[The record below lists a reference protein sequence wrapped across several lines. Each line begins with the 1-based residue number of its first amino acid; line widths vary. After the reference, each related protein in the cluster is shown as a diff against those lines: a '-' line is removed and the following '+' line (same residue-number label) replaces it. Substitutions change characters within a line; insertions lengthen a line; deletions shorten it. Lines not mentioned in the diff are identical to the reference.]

1 MKNISSSNMTSNL
14 PPSFGFFLFRFKRVC
29 EIAPFVFSSLWFQ
42 RPFKK
47 KIMSQIGACPQGWG
61 VKIKKCLNKPPP
73 TSCFS
78 LCLQSGP
85 EKIHASP
92 HARHS
97 IRDPTSRLKCF
108 QFFLLKAKT
117 LGIADVSNKN
127 CGSETR
133 IFVRK
138 TPQKTMYDMPF
149 VRYFE
154 HLERFLCP

>member
-1 MKNISSSNMTSNL
+1 MG
-14 PPSFGFFLFRFKRVC
+14 SFCSDLKESVKSARLFFLVC
-29 EIAPFVFSSLWFQ
+29 GFNAHL
-42 RPFKK
+42 KK

-73 TSCFS
+73 TSSFS

-117 LGIADVSNKN
+117 LGIADVSK
-127 CGSETR
+127 
-133 IFVRK
+133 
-138 TPQKTMYDMPF
+138 QK
-149 VRYFE
+149 
-154 HLERFLCP
+154 LW